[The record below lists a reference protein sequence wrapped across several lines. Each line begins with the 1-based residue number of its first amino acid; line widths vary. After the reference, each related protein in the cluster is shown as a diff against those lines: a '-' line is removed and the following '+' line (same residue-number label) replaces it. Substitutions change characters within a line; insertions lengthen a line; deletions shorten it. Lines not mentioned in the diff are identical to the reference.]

1 MKKVIN
7 ISRNKKIIICYII
20 NYLAALFCIF
30 SAVFLHSTMT
40 GFLCFFMVFALLV
53 LDTYFIKKWYHFFAC
68 TISHSISNFS
78 IAAIYYVMYNSG
90 SYGILNID
98 SVSLIIE
105 FIIINLLFIITAT
118 WSSAG
123 LVFKYKTYEN
133 ENTSKN
139 NVFNIII
146 FGFIFLTAIYFIL
159 SISDFLFSQMFIL
172 EFIPLITGFLM
183 NMYLIFV
190 PYGNHV
196 N

>member
-1 MKKVIN
+1 MKKISN
-7 ISRNKKIIICYII
+7 ISRNKKIIVCYII
-20 NYLAALFCIF
+20 NYLAALFCVF
-30 SAVFLHSTMT
+30 SAVFLHSTTT
-40 GFLCFFMVFALLV
+40 GFLCFLLVFALLV

-68 TISHSISNFS
+68 TISHSISNFA
-78 IAAIYYVMYNSG
+78 ITAIYYIMYNSD

-98 SVSLIIE
+98 SISLIIE

-123 LVFKYKTYEN
+123 LVFKYKIYAN

-139 NVFNIII
+139 TIFNIII

-172 EFIPLITGFLM
+172 EFIPLVTGFFL
-183 NMYLIFV
+183 NMFLIFV

>member
-7 ISRNKKIIICYII
+7 ISRNKKIIICYIT
-20 NYLAALFCIF
+20 NYLAALFCVF
-30 SAVFLHSTMT
+30 SAVFLHSITT
-40 GFLCFFMVFALLV
+40 GFLCFFLVFALLV

-68 TISHSISNFS
+68 TISHSISNLA
-78 IAAIYYVMYNSG
+78 ITAIYYVMYNSD

-98 SVSLIIE
+98 SVSLILE
-105 FIIINLLFIITAT
+105 FVIINLLFIITAT

-123 LVFKYKTYEN
+123 LVFKYKIYEN

-139 NVFNIII
+139 TVFNIII
-146 FGFIFLTAIYFIL
+146 LGFIFLTAIYFIL

-172 EFIPLITGFLM
+172 EFIPLITGLLM